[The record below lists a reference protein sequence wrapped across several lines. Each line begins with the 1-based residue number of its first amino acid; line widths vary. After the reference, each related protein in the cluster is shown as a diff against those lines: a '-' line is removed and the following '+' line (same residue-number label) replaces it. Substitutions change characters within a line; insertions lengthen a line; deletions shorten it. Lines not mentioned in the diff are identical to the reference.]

1 MLSCRVV
8 SPRADQGALRTRS
21 HHTVRVR
28 GVDVDATISVELLPV
43 LAVPIDE
50 VLFGIVTAER
60 ASLVAQTCER
70 AEMPA
75 QRVIPA
81 AEIHLSRRTGRNA
94 PDPDQAAGPGHV
106 TTEPHAW
113 ESRRSVHVHH

>member
-1 MLSCRVV
+1 
-8 SPRADQGALRTRS
+8 
-21 HHTVRVR
+21 VRDVE
-28 GVDVDATISVELLPV
+28 VDAAISVELLPV

-50 VLFGIVTAER
+50 VLVGTFTAEW
-60 ASLVAQTCER
+60 ASLVAPTCER

-75 QRVIPA
+75 QRVTPA

-94 PDPDQAAGPGHV
+94 PDPDHAAGPGHM

-113 ESRRSVHVHH
+113 ESRRSVHVPH